1 MFVRAVILGILV
13 LGIFACTKSNPVS
26 EESVPNKV
34 TLDRPY
40 KAGTPGEIPIRL
52 WEISPD
58 FYIATGRGCVSLV
71 VDTSDGLVLVDTKLM
86 YPATF
91 KELKENTLKKTGK
104 DRFTTVFMTHH
115 HANHTGG
122 NLFALE
128 EGADLIGH
136 ETASVILDTYK
147 TKIAPINPAKPTIT
161 FSDTYKMQAGDKRI
175 EAYYWGPAHTNGDIA
190 VYFPDQKIVAAG
202 DLIDG
207 SGGIAV
213 DIVDGKGSLIGSLH
227 RVDDLLELD
236 FEILI
241 PGHGYNVL
249 TRDEVIVYR
258 NRLASLIDRGKN
270 AIRNDVKVGQ
280 LRDAMQSDDLG
291 FRLAGH
297 FWTSEKHIQTIFN
310 ELTNAVANQSD

>member
-1 MFVRAVILGILV
+1 MLGRVFIHGVLVIGLLGCSKANNIS
-13 LGIFACTKSNPVS
+13 ADSTSS
-26 EESVPNKV
+26 EV

-52 WEISPD
+52 REISPD
-58 FYIATGRGCVSLV
+58 FYVATGRGCVSLV

-86 YPATF
+86 YPAAF
-91 KELKENTLKKTGK
+91 KELKENALKKTGK
-104 DRFTTVFMTHH
+104 DTFTTVFMTHH

-122 NLFALE
+122 NHFALE
-128 EGADLIGH
+128 NGADLIGH
-136 ETASVILDTYK
+136 ETASTILDTYK
-147 TKIAPINPAKPTIT
+147 SKIAPINPAKPTIT

-175 EAYYWGPAHTNGDIA
+175 EAYYWGPGHTNGDIA

-202 DLIDG
+202 DLVDG

-236 FEILI
+236 FKILV

-249 TRDEVIVYR
+249 TRDEVILYR
-258 NRLASLIDRGKN
+258 KRLATLIDRGKN
-270 AIRNDVKVGQ
+270 AISNGVKVNH
-280 LRDAMQSDDLG
+280 LRDAMRSDDLG
-291 FRLAGH
+291 FRLEGH
-297 FWTSEKHIQTIFN
+297 FWTSEKHIQTIFD
-310 ELTNAVANQSD
+310 ELTTVVTKQGE